1 MKMSETITELAMA
14 LSKAQGQIN
23 DATKD
28 GINPAFRS
36 KYADLAAYRAVIR
49 EPLAVNDLAIVQ
61 LPRTMP
67 GYVAVETVLMH
78 KSGEF
83 ISETLEIPV
92 SKFDAHGIGSGITY
106 GRRYGLMSI
115 LCLASVDDDGN
126 AAVEKAPAAA
136 KKNEPKKSEYSEME
150 IADLARTLKSVAEK
164 GMTALSSKWRS
175 LDQSQRDVFDPEA
188 VADLKKIAA
197 AVDASKK
204 EEV

>member
-1 MKMSETITELAMA
+1 
-14 LSKAQGQIN
+14 
-23 DATKD
+23 
-28 GINPAFRS
+28 
-36 KYADLAAYRAVIR
+36 
-49 EPLAVNDLAIVQ
+49 
-61 LPRTMP
+61 
-67 GYVAVETVLMH
+67 
-78 KSGEF
+78 
-83 ISETLEIPV
+83 
-92 SKFDAHGIGSGITY
+92 
-106 GRRYGLMSI
+106 MSI

-188 VADLKKIAA
+188 VADLKEIAA

>member
-188 VADLKKIAA
+188 VADLKEIAA